1 MFDDLNQKTNK
12 IEDIFSKTEKEEKGE
27 TVGPQKPAPVPPA
40 PPMAEIREEERG
52 GGKEKMK
59 KILIF
64 AILIVAVVLI
74 IFGIFWVLKKID
86 TTLNKGTGEQK
97 QEESLKEEEIPN
109 VSGENQVP
117 ETAPIGVPTIGEPP
131 SPAESIFFPPSMT
144 EPVDSDQDGLTDE
157 EEGTLGTNINNIDT
171 DSDGLFDREEV
182 RVYKTNPLAPDTDGD
197 GYADGDEV
205 KNGYNPAGPGR
216 LYEIQ

>member
-12 IEDIFSKTEKEEKGE
+12 IEDIFSETEKGGK
-27 TVGPQKPAPVPPA
+27 PNILKPAGSTPVPPPIPGA
-40 PPMAEIREEERG
+40 GIREG
-52 GGKEKMK
+52 GEGKKEGVK

-86 TTLNKGTGEQK
+86 TTLNTGTGEQA
-97 QEESLKEEEIPN
+97 QEENLTGAGVPNIPA
-109 VSGENQVP
+109 ENQAP
-117 ETAPIGVPTIGEPP
+117 EPAPTEPP
-131 SPAESIFFPPSMT
+131 SPAESMFFPPSIAG
-144 EPVDSDQDGLTDE
+144 PIDSDQDGLTDE
-157 EEGTLGTNINNIDT
+157 EEVTLGTDINNTDT

-182 RVYKTNPLAPDTDGD
+182 RVYKTNPLVADTDGD
-197 GYADGDEV
+197 GYSDGDEV
-205 KNGYNPAGPGR
+205 KNGYNPAGPGK